1 MFFDSQA
8 LSSIM
13 ALKKSQHGLPG
24 GQACMHDNMTVELQ

>member
-13 ALKKSQHGLPG
+13 ALKESQHDLPG
-24 GQACMHDNMTVELQ
+24 GQACVHNNMTIELQ